1 MAFSGWDVVL
11 RDWVTMALTTS
22 ATSRKPRHSLSVVEA
37 AVGSPSPWG
46 GWEIRTTGEE
56 VILAAARV
64 CRTWARLKVSW
75 TATTREAFVT
85 ELEAI
90 RLSTYGD
97 IYRVG
102 GGRGWGVGVGGDE
115 GCKGSWHG
123 VCVCSERYLV
133 SRI

>member
-97 IYRVG
+97 IYRAG
-102 GGRGWGVGVGGDE
+102 GGRGWGGGVGG
-115 GCKGSWHG
+115 G
-123 VCVCSERYLV
+123 
-133 SRI
+133 